1 MNRIE
6 NNPKFKF
13 SMIDNLMFSLSSS
26 MILLYIEEPN
36 WANVRKK
43 SVELNLAQ
51 KATLSSNDRY
61 VSEALSRLRYL
72 TDGEISYFKGA
83 NDQEQRYLLWIALCR
98 SNRLAREFAIKL
110 LRENFLN
117 YKNKVSLEDYDSFYF
132 DLSSSNEELDHVSLK
147 MKSKIR
153 GRIINTAK
161 EANILSKDNFIQP
174 CFLTEQFCKTVTQN
188 SPQDL
193 LYLPIYEADIKGL

>member
-43 SVELNLAQ
+43 AVELNLAQ

-161 EANILSKDNFIQP
+161 EANILSKIGRAH
-174 CFLTEQFCKTVTQN
+174 V
-188 SPQDL
+188 
-193 LYLPIYEADIKGL
+193 

>member
-26 MILLYIEEPN
+26 MILLYIEEQN

-43 SVELNLAQ
+43 AVELNLAQ
-51 KATLSSNDRY
+51 KTTLSSNDRY
-61 VSEALSRLRYL
+61 VFEALSRLRYL
-72 TDGEISYFKGA
+72 TDSEISYFKVA

-98 SNRLAREFAIKL
+98 SNRLAREFSIKL

-117 YKNKVSLEDYDSFYF
+117 YKNKVSLDDYDSFYF

-174 CFLTEQFCKTVTQN
+174 CFLTDQFCKTVAKN

-193 LYLPIYEADIKGL
+193 LYLPVYEADIKGL